1 MKIILA
7 GSTGFVGQEVLKQ
20 CCESPQIDSIVVL
33 SRRPLPQALDHA
45 KVNTIIIND
54 FTSYSQETINVI
66 ADADGCIWTLGGS
79 SSSPNVEID
88 FPMAFTQAMTRSW
101 SQRLKPFRYVHC
113 SGILAEKD
121 QTKRLYFLQEG
132 RRAKGQ
138 AEADLMNFAV
148 NSHQRDLW
156 QTCVMR
162 PSMVLPIQPNALQR
176 ISSFIIGGIMV
187 DDLARAAV
195 DLTVNGNSKQILE
208 HEDLI
213 LLGKNVQQ

>member
-1 MKIILA
+1 MFIAVAFWQKK
-7 GSTGFVGQEVLKQ
+7 TKQ
-20 CCESPQIDSIVVL
+20 RGC
-33 SRRPLPQALDHA
+33 
-45 KVNTIIIND
+45 
-54 FTSYSQETINVI
+54 TSYKRV
-66 ADADGCIWTLGGS
+66 DGL
-79 SSSPNVEID
+79 
-88 FPMAFTQAMTRSW
+88 
-101 SQRLKPFRYVHC
+101 RYVN
-113 SGILAEKD
+113 
-121 QTKRLYFLQEG
+121 QELHDELSTYDTQ
-132 RRAKGQ
+132 GQ